1 MNYKIKAIFP
11 TEKEANSASS
21 ELFSAGFRK
30 EFNGYT
36 QNALAHPE
44 ALVEDHKI
52 EKNSVTVFTPNLNRA
67 FKAKNILAKI
77 GAVSTKMKSGF
88 SNKTLFEETKT
99 AFTNL
104 VGDLQQNLPRSQS
117 RSVLKIGISEK

>member
-1 MNYKIKAIFP
+1 MGQKINP
-11 TEKEANSASS
+11 H
-21 ELFSAGFRK
+21 GFRVGVIKDWDSRWFTSKK
-30 EFNGYT
+30 EFGDT
-36 QNALAHPE
+36 
-44 ALVEDHKI
+44 LVEDHKI

-104 VGDLQQNLPRSQS
+104 VGDLHQNLPRSQS
-117 RSVLKIGISEK
+117 RSALKIGISEK